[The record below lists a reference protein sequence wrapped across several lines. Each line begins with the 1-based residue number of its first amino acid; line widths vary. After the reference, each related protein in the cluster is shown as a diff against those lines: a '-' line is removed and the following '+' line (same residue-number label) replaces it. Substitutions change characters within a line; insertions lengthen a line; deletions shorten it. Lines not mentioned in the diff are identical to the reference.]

1 LHGSRYAKTDQ
12 WKLIE
17 NSPSKFKSHGWELY
31 NLKTDFNEQH
41 NVYAEHPEIVKV
53 LNDKY
58 LRYAMKMV
66 LWILSNTIKSREN
79 QMKQIMML
87 SSFLLICACQKTT
100 PQLEQTTLPNLGS
113 KAKCNSY
120 SGLPSGW
127 PKNKEAGMVKLPQ
140 GIVLGT
146 TQGYEDER
154 PLNLQPTSVP
164 AFLIDATEVTNAQ
177 FQEFVK
183 QTGYVT
189 DAEKQGGAAM
199 FIQQIIQLKNYN
211 GGNSKKGPAG
221 NIHGA

>member
-1 LHGSRYAKTDQ
+1 
-12 WKLIE
+12 
-17 NSPSKFKSHGWELY
+17 
-31 NLKTDFNEQH
+31 
-41 NVYAEHPEIVKV
+41 
-53 LNDKY
+53 
-58 LRYAMKMV
+58 
-66 LWILSNTIKSREN
+66 
-79 QMKQIMML
+79 ML
-87 SSFLLICACQKTT
+87 SSFLLLCACQKTT
-100 PQLEQTTLPNLGS
+100 PQLEQTTLPDLGS

-140 GIVLGT
+140 GKIVLGT

-154 PLNLQPTSVP
+154 PLNLQATSVP

-199 FIQQIIQLKNYN
+199 FVQ
-211 GGNSKKGPAG
+211 PE
-221 NIHGA
+221 